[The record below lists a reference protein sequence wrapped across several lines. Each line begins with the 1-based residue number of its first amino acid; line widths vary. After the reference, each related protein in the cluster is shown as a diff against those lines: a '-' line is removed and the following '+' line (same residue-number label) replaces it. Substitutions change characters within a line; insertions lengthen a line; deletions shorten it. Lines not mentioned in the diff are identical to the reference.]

1 MLSSAGRSG
10 RCAACRKCL
19 QCKRNGFFS
28 IRLTAFFFV
37 KKAGPP
43 GFPLPCP
50 FLLGKERCGGTAP
63 KKNTFFRYARLSTRK
78 RFRKEKPLVSPSFG
92 PGSQAPQ
99 ARILS
104 RLYYGPTFNIC
115 LAKYKSPNKR
125 SIFPFTE
132 RESVRFKTVIVGWLK
147 FVRIAEGK
155 CRLRPSFRA
164 RRAENRGSSGALLAA
179 RKKILTRAWTAGF
192 KAPEKLFSRYCRV
205 DLPCAGC

>member
-1 MLSSAGRSG
+1 MASLVRPIKTLSEMAN
-10 RCAACRKCL
+10 A
-19 QCKRNGFFS
+19 FFS
-28 IRLTAFFFV
+28 RAEWPLCSLSKVPPVQAKRFFFNSLNRLFFRE
-37 KKAGPP
+37 KSGPAGISVAL
-43 GFPLPCP
+43 PLSFRKRTRAELSFCSALQKLS
-50 FLLGKERCGGTAP
+50 LLNGRCGGTAP

-125 SIFPFTE
+125 SIFHFTE

-164 RRAENRGSSGALLAA
+164 RRAENRGS
-179 RKKILTRAWTAGF
+179 
-192 KAPEKLFSRYCRV
+192 
-205 DLPCAGC
+205 